1 MMNGKKKKV
10 IMGKY
15 VAHSNDTGSSV
26 VQVAMLTQR
35 IIELSEHLKQHPKDK
50 DSRRGLL
57 GLVAK
62 RRRHLNYLKLNDNEA
77 YQKLTEELTLKAS

>member
-1 MMNGKKKKV
+1 
-10 IMGKY
+10 MGKY
-15 VAHSNDTGSSV
+15 GTHSNDTGSSV
-26 VQVAMLTQR
+26 VQVAILTQR
-35 IIELSEHLKQHPKDK
+35 IIELSDHLKNHPKDK

-77 YQKLTEELTLKAS
+77 YTKLTEELTLKAS